1 MPPRSGP
8 RCIVLSNK
16 KLGSLLTNQWPAGE
30 KKKVHYFDSFIAET
44 SLFTHPTDRLLPLLD
59 TLKCAP
65 PFSIGVV
72 YDTSQTLRFVV
83 LGSAAGFVVL
93 DANIDLSSFWDQL
106 RAFNFHGVG
115 IVQHSAALHS
125 YLKFAVNTVDV
136 DASPGFAAMVNSAKG
151 NAANFQLLESH
162 VISDTSRDL
171 TVRDVLAAVLPTVYA
186 QFYIGR
192 TASRA
197 IARPRSPVVVPLSPD
212 LIVAAP
218 ATALP
223 SDRPEILMVPK
234 PTPEQYWKSLGDPP
248 ESDASPSRSK
258 KRITPPERDP
268 GEVLPPFEPAR
279 FVARPPPLATPPTP
293 PPASPELM
301 ESDSDDEGDTPFTLP
316 LTLIRRDS
324 VQAEKPESG
333 SLDPAIVK
341 AKSHDGLPEFWEEL
355 DMLEL
360 VLSGTNRIGFDGP
373 FPHCKICQKKFA
385 SAAKLM
391 HHCWAQH
398 REALNEFS
406 FA

>member
-1 MPPRSGP
+1 
-8 RCIVLSNK
+8 
-16 KLGSLLTNQWPAGE
+16 
-30 KKKVHYFDSFIAET
+30 
-44 SLFTHPTDRLLPLLD
+44 
-59 TLKCAP
+59 
-65 PFSIGVV
+65 V
-72 YDTSQTLRFVV
+72 YDTSQIFRYIV
-83 LGSAAGFVVL
+83 LGSTAGFVVL
-93 DANIDLSSFWDQL
+93 DANIDLFSFWDQL
-106 RAFNFHGVG
+106 RAFNFHGVA
-115 IVQHSAALHS
+115 IVQHRAALHT
-125 YLKFAVNTVDV
+125 YLNFAAHTVDV
-136 DASPGFAAMVNSAKG
+136 DGSPGFAAMVTSAKG

-162 VISDTSRDL
+162 VISGTSSDL

-223 SDRPEILMVPK
+223 SDRPEVLMVPK
-234 PTPEQYWKSLGDPP
+234 TTPDQYWRSLGDPAQ
-248 ESDASPSRSK
+248 SDAAPQRPK
-258 KRITPPERDP
+258 MRITPPERDP
-268 GEVLPPFEPAR
+268 GEALPPFDPAR
-279 FVARPPPLATPPTP
+279 FVSRSPPAASPPRP

-301 ESDSDDEGDTPFTLP
+301 ESDSDDDVDTPFAPP
-316 LTLIRRDS
+316 LVRRES
-324 VQAEKPESG
+324 AQAEKPESG

-341 AKSHDGLPEFWEEL
+341 AKSRDGLPEFWQEL

-360 VLSGTNRIGFDGP
+360 VLSGTNRIGFEGP
-373 FPHCKICQKKFA
+373 FPHCRICHKKFA

-398 REALNEFS
+398 RETLNEFS